1 MSLILREAR
10 IRSSIGYQCY
20 VNGWGSIA
28 MPNRHLTIPDDVFP
42 LPSLKYEIELKK
54 FTSCF
59 HFSR

>member
-1 MSLILREAR
+1 MENVVNSFFQIKDRKMSLILREAR

-42 LPSLKYEIELKK
+42 LHKS
-54 FTSCF
+54 
-59 HFSR
+59 